1 MHWVLMGLAVLAMT
15 VVAAGGVAGIT
26 TGWVVPWGRPKVLR
40 PRLWGYGSLVTAAGG
55 TVWSVLGPMAGPPH
69 LPSAC
74 VAWAGWVLFMA
85 GLLIQSRS
93 HRPGRVPAD
102 PTRTSS

>member
-26 TGWVVPWGRPKVLR
+26 T
-40 PRLWGYGSLVTAAGG
+40 
-55 TVWSVLGPMAGPPH
+55 
-69 LPSAC
+69 
-74 VAWAGWVLFMA
+74 GWVLFMA